1 MKKQRIF
8 NPPKFLAYK
17 LQDTSL
23 IHNKK
28 SPICT
33 IDEINNENSQNNLDS
48 PDFFAQEK
56 TEKSPNANIFSS
68 KPSQETLEYH
78 DNFIGPRFDDSG
90 NLIKYSI
97 VGKPDRFL
105 RKFNQSAEN
114 RRIPYDS
121 KASIY
126 SPKNVSSISFL
137 EQENTANLLRES
149 IAFKRKTLSKKTT
162 FINAVQNVTSVNK
175 MVPKRN
181 IVRLNRNQVFYEI
194 QKVEDRIRINSSND
208 QMLFQALKPNDQL
221 YMNKEQRIFKKNEKN
236 HEIWENQLDLLKK
249 KVPRSKSEHLM
260 QTSGDYRFKKEK
272 ANILD
277 LLKTDYEKFG
287 SKYWY
292 HSIRNNLNE
301 ELKHLGNE
309 TLQAFKKSRL
319 NLKSNQIEMIRFI
332 NDKNNENSTKKLLD
346 LINLRKGAIKD
357 EYLKS
362 VLKANKK
369 KIDIIQPIE
378 SIEGNLKGFEV
389 NFIITNNYAF
399 MKM

>member
-1 MKKQRIF
+1 MKKQKIF
-8 NPPKFLAYK
+8 NPPKYLAYK
-17 LQDTSL
+17 VQDASL
-23 IHNKK
+23 INNKK

-48 PDFFAQEK
+48 SDLIPMEK
-56 TEKSPNANIFSS
+56 TKKSPIASIFSS
-68 KPSQETLEYH
+68 KPSQEALEYH
-78 DNFIGPRFDDSG
+78 DNFIGPRFDSSG

-114 RRIPYDS
+114 RRVPYDS

-126 SPKNVSSISFL
+126 SPKNVSSMSFMD
-137 EQENTANLLRES
+137 QETTANLNRES

-162 FINAVQNVTSVNK
+162 FIQAVQNVTSVNK

-181 IVRLNRNQVFYEI
+181 VIRLNRNQVFHEI
-194 QKVEDRIRINSSND
+194 QKVEDRIRNNSSND

-236 HEIWENQLDLLKK
+236 REIWDNQLDLLKK

-260 QTSGDYRFKKEK
+260 QTSADFRFKKEK

-319 NLKSNQIEMIRFI
+319 NLKSNQIEIIRFI
-332 NDKNNENSTKKLLD
+332 NDKNNQNSTKKLLD
-346 LINLRKGAIKD
+346 LINLRKEAIKD
-357 EYLKS
+357 EYLNS

-369 KIDIIQPIE
+369 KIDIIQPIA

-389 NFIITNNYAF
+389 KYILQYF
-399 MKM
+399 